1 MIRARF
7 CELLAPKV
15 PHGETD
21 LFLMGLLSMIDAI
34 LEVPMVRVL
43 ESIPLDHETKA
54 VLLGATS
61 QLRPLYDL
69 MLARESGDWTAT
81 GTCARQLGLSESEV
95 AEAYWQAMQ
104 WTKQISSV

>member
-15 PHGETD
+15 PHGESD

-43 ESIPLDHETKA
+43 ETIPLDHEIKA
-54 VLLGATS
+54 VLLGTAS
-61 QLRPLYDL
+61 QLRSLYDL
-69 MLARESGDWTAT
+69 MLARESGNWTTTAER
-81 GTCARQLGLSESEV
+81 ARQLGLSRSATTV
-95 AEAYWQAMQ
+95 G
-104 WTKQISSV
+104 